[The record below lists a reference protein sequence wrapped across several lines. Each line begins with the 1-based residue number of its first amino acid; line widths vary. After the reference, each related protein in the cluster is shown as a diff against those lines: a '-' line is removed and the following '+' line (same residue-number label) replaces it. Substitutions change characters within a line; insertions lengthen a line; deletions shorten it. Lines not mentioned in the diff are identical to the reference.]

1 MGHRHYVP
9 PRHPVWCPVL
19 KHRTLA
25 LSASGALTQRLW
37 MWISTSIVLEALVNI
52 EARLRHM
59 ERHIMAAIDDLRA
72 RVEANRSVVDSAV
85 TLLAGLKKALD
96 DAIASGDPAA
106 LQAISDDL
114 ANETSSLAAAV
125 AANTP
130 AAPATP

>member
-1 MGHRHYVP
+1 
-9 PRHPVWCPVL
+9 
-19 KHRTLA
+19 
-25 LSASGALTQRLW
+25 

-72 RVEANRSVVDSAV
+72 RVEANRSVVESAV
-85 TLLAGLKKALD
+85 TLLTGLKKALD

-130 AAPATP
+130 AAPPTP